1 MSDDARAGKTEI
13 VIVRRRAGD
22 DGAAGKAGAWK
33 IAYADFVTAMMA
45 FFLVMWLINASNEE
59 TRAQVASY
67 FNPVKLTDTSTGV
80 RSLKD
85 KRDTR
90 SAEESEEGDAGEG
103 TPPSETDI
111 KSEAKLLANPPASL
125 DRMAKTISESDF
137 RNAGLDSKVEIAPA
151 VKPDTSNPG
160 VGDPFDPQAWEKVKE
175 KTQVEEEEA
184 PQSAAPEPSKAGE
197 ESISSEATAEQPPGT
212 AESKVEQQT
221 EKGEDSEANAD
232 EVKSGKKQPA
242 PEDIEVQAQTI
253 AKEIAEKLGP
263 ADKTPE
269 QVLSV
274 EPVPEGILI
283 SLTEQKNF
291 EMFETGS
298 AKPRPEAM
306 KLVRAIADVVKSRNG
321 YLVIRGHTDSRPYRN
336 KYYDNWQLSTARA
349 HFARYMLLQAGLDEA
364 RIRRI
369 EGVADREPRN
379 ASDPQA
385 PENRRIEIL
394 IGDGQP

>member
-1 MSDDARAGKTEI
+1 MSDDASAGKAEI
-13 VIVRRRAGD
+13 VIVRRRGGD
-22 DGAAGKAGAWK
+22 DGAGGKAGAWK

-85 KRDTR
+85 MKDTR
-90 SAEESEEGDAGEG
+90 SAEETAEGEAGEG

-125 DRMAKTISESDF
+125 DRMAKTISDSNF
-137 RNAGLDSKVEIAPA
+137 RNAGLDSEVEIAPA

-175 KTQVEEEEA
+175 KASAEKEEPTPPAAAEVSEVVKDSTVADAVLEPQTKTAEIAVEEK
-184 PQSAAPEPSKAGE
+184 AAKDRS
-197 ESISSEATAEQPPGT
+197 
-212 AESKVEQQT
+212 
-221 EKGEDSEANAD
+221 D
-232 EVKSGKKQPA
+232 
-242 PEDIEVQAQTI
+242 DIEADDLKGDERQVAPNIIKAEADAI

-298 AKPRPEAM
+298 AEPRPEAM
-306 KLVRAIADVVKSRNG
+306 KLVQAIADVVKSRDG

-349 HFARYMLLQAGLDEA
+349 HFARYMLLRAGLNEA

-385 PENRRIEIL
+385 SENRRIEIL
-394 IGDGQP
+394 IGGDQP

>member
-1 MSDDARAGKTEI
+1 MSDDASAGKAEI
-13 VIVRRRAGD
+13 VIVRRRGGD
-22 DGAAGKAGAWK
+22 DGAGGKAGAWK

-85 KRDTR
+85 MKDTR
-90 SAEESEEGDAGEG
+90 SAEETAEGEAGEG

-125 DRMAKTISESDF
+125 DKMAKTISDSDF
-137 RNAGLDSKVEIAPA
+137 RNAGLDSEVEIAPA

-175 KTQVEEEEA
+175 KASAEKEEPTPPAAAEASEVVKDSTVADAVLEPQTKTAEIAVEE
-184 PQSAAPEPSKAGE
+184 QAAKDRS
-197 ESISSEATAEQPPGT
+197 
-212 AESKVEQQT
+212 
-221 EKGEDSEANAD
+221 D
-232 EVKSGKKQPA
+232 
-242 PEDIEVQAQTI
+242 DIEADDLKDDERQVAPKIIKAEADAI

-263 ADKTPE
+263 ADKTPG

-298 AKPRPEAM
+298 AEPRPEAM
-306 KLVRAIADVVKSRNG
+306 KLVQAIADVVKSRDG

-349 HFARYMLLQAGLDEA
+349 HFARYMLLRAGLNEA

-385 PENRRIEIL
+385 SENRRIEIL
-394 IGDGQP
+394 IGRDQP